1 MLQFYLLSLFI
12 FKNIKVVLDHIDA
25 VEDGDDGHHEA
36 DAEPQQHRAVA
47 PAVHIAVQHQVV
59 HRGGC
64 QGEHEDRVSYKPG
77 DQQGAQGDKE
87 TKEQEQVGH
96 QTNCIRSKTHLVQYF
111 CCKRGEA
118 GTKIMAMK
126 AQDRQKRH
134 RDGHSVD
141 GHRQHAL

>member
-1 MLQFYLLSLFI
+1 MHSCLFI

-64 QGEHEDRVSYKPG
+64 EGEHEDGVSYKPG

-96 QTNCIRSKTHLVQYF
+96 QTNL
-111 CCKRGEA
+111 EA
-118 GTKIMAMK
+118 DYRLQITDYRLQITDYRLQSREYENSDNELTA
-126 AQDRQKRH
+126 
-134 RDGHSVD
+134 
-141 GHRQHAL
+141 